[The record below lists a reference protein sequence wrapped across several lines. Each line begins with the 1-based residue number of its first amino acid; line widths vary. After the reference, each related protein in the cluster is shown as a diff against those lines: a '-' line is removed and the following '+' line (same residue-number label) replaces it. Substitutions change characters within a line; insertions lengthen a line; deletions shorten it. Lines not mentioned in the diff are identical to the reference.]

1 MTGLFRKKKTKEDID
16 AEYADALAE
25 FRKLINPQPVTGLL
39 NESEDELPADIEDS
53 TSLTPLIKN
62 TVQYT
67 QQELPSL
74 LQKIKD
80 LVKDKPAEIPLMTRA
95 LISLTN
101 ALNKPSPENLKELI
115 WTALAVSRKGDAFLG
130 VSTSMAGVGLSLFIT
145 SLVVGATVAAA
156 ATAFPIMIG
165 VAIGLM
171 LTGAIVFLTGVDHV
185 LLSKNSA
192 IAKEIKNIKTT
203 LSRL

>member
-25 FRKLINPQPVTGLL
+25 FQKLINPQPVTGLL
-39 NESEDELPADIEDS
+39 NESEDELPADIEGS

-80 LVKDKPAEIPLMTRA
+80 LVKDKPFEIPLMTRA

-101 ALNKPSPENLKELI
+101 ALNKPSPKNLKELI

-156 ATAFPIMIG
+156 ATAFPIMVG

-203 LSRL
+203 LSPL